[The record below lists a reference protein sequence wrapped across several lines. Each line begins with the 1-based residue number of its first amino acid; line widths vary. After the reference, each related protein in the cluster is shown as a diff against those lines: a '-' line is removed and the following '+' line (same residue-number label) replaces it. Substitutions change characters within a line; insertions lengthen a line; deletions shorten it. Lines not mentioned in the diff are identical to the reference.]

1 MEATITT
8 TTTML
13 ALEGSEDRITRA
25 VARRL
30 VNSLLKA
37 IVDMGTIANSVTTQV
52 AVGATLATAFPIHLA
67 AGLVDRPL
75 LFK

>member
-1 MEATITT
+1 
-8 TTTML
+8 ML

-25 VARRL
+25 VARSL
-30 VNSLLKA
+30 ANSLPKA

-67 AGLVDRPL
+67 AGLVDKL
-75 LFK
+75 LVLFK